1 MSHRTL
7 REVAKFCAGLVA
19 ADLLTLLWFWSNNIF
34 PVQTWGVTWTSDIVL
49 PGVVFDAALLIILI
63 HYGWNL
69 GKIPRPK
76 ERTYLLFVGVILSVV
91 ALAHLARIFTGSDV
105 VIMSW
110 VVPLWLSWIGTAVA
124 AYLAYAS
131 FYFAMRSR

>member
-76 ERTYLLFVGVILSVV
+76 ERTYLLFIGVILSVV
-91 ALAHLARIFTGSDV
+91 AGSNDE
-105 VIMSW
+105 
-110 VVPLWLSWIGTAVA
+110 
-124 AYLAYAS
+124 Y
-131 FYFAMRSR
+131 